1 MAAGLAGAAALL
13 VLGLCAP
20 RAASPNDQAVA
31 YQLSPSHDGHMA
43 DAGLP
48 TPLEQAWS
56 VTLPGASSYPLIA
69 NGMVFVTAGDGK
81 LYALNQATGATVWS
95 RDVGWINQGPTYE
108 AGIVFVSTHGAD
120 VIAFDAAT
128 GATRWTKHLGIEYA
142 ANGAPTA
149 AGGLVYPSGSS
160 YQNLYALR
168 GTDGRLVWKQ
178 RVLLGGATAR
188 LPSMTMAAA
197 CTPPMPASRPTVR
210 APHRDR
216 AVAPPRT
223 VLGGGGTTPVVAG
236 GKVFVWAHE
245 GGSHVILSAAT
256 GVELGAV
263 DSDATPAVEGDVA
276 YALSD
281 STLRAVADSGLG
293 ATAWSFTGDG
303 HLSTAPIV
311 VDDVVFVG
319 SLSGELYALAS
330 ADGSTLWSTN
340 VGGSHVAPLAVLGAA
355 NGTLIVPAGDTLVA
369 YRTAGTTAAAPANT
383 SSPGVDGI
391 ARVGQVLVA
400 DVGVWSGLPSAY
412 AYQWRLCDGAGA
424 NCVDASGETG
434 ASFAPAAGA
443 IGSTVR
449 VRVVA
454 TNAIGSS
461 TAVASA
467 PTAVVA
473 APTPASQVAPSIP
486 GDAREGQTLTANP
499 GTFSGNPASFAY
511 QWLRCE
517 TGPFMECTDIAGQ
530 TQQSHV
536 VTTADIGNRL
546 MIRVTAT
553 NASGDSDP
561 TDSPRTAV
569 VVPRVPVNQSLP
581 TIHGT
586 PNPGQHLFVDAGAW
600 SPDPTGYA
608 IRWRRCNGSGPLAC
622 SDIAGATTAAYQ
634 LVSGDVGHRFVAR
647 VVASNAGGGLCAG
660 QSLPTAAVV
669 AIVPVNVTL
678 PTFAGVP
685 DEGQYLSANYGT
697 WTNSPERYTY
707 QWFTC
712 DPEGNACPDVPG
724 ATSSGYLV
732 GSADIG
738 RYVGVEVVAYNAN
751 GASEPAASDAYGP
764 VFAAVPMNVAYPSI
778 GGRAQDGQTLAAD
791 PGHWIYGPTGYRYQ
805 WYSCDAEVTACGPVA
820 GATAATYVLGSSMVG
835 RRIGLGVIASNAAG
849 DSYEEL
855 SYLTDPVAALPAVAV
870 PPIISIPVAK
880 PPITSIP
887 VAKPDS
893 AISALKIRARSDGS
907 LAVSARVRNRG
918 KLTTVASVSAAT
930 LSSRCKRPCS
940 RAVYGRRSATV
951 AKAGAAAVVIKPTA
965 RGRRALARNRTIGVR
980 VDVTFQLGTRRR
992 AGEAASHAALRR
1004 KRAARARRAVTT
1016 RAARQQLLRLPAPRR
1031 ATG

>member
-1 MAAGLAGAAALL
+1 MRAARRSWLGAWLAVATALL
-13 VLGLCAP
+13 LLGLGASAAP
-20 RAASPNDQAVA
+20 ASPDDQAVA

-43 DAGLP
+43 AAGLT

-95 RDVGWINQGPTYE
+95 RDVGSNDGPTYE
-108 AGIVFVSTHGAD
+108 AGIVFVATHSAD
-120 VIAFDAAT
+120 VLAFDAAT

-142 ANGAPTA
+142 GNGAPTA
-149 AGGLVYPSGSS
+149 AGGLVYAGGSS

-168 GTDGRLVWKQ
+168 GTDGRLVWQ
-178 RVLLGGATAR
+178 Q
-188 LPSMTMAAA
+188 P
-197 CTPPMPASRPTVR
+197 VR
-210 APHRDR
+210 
-216 AVAPPRT
+216 
-223 VLGGGGTTPVVAG
+223 LGGGDSSPAIDDDGVYVAYACERTYGFARLTGTALWHHPGPCTGAGGSAPVVAG

-245 GGSHVILSAAT
+245 GGNHVILSAAT
-256 GVELGAV
+256 GAELGAV
-263 DSDATPAVEGDVA
+263 DSDFTPAVAGDVA
-276 YALSD
+276 YALSG

-303 HLSTAPIV
+303 HLSAAPV
-311 VDDVVFVG
+311 VIDDVVFIG
-319 SLSGELYALAS
+319 SSNGELYALDV

-340 VGGSHVAPLAVLGAA
+340 VGGSHAPPLAGIGAA
-355 NGTLIVPAGDTLVA
+355 NGTLIVPAGDRLVA
-369 YRTAGTTAAAPANT
+369 YRSAGTIAAAPANA

-400 DVGVWSGLPSAY
+400 DVGIWSGLPSSY
-412 AYQWRLCDGAGA
+412 AYQWQLCDGAGA
-424 NCVDASGETG
+424 TCADASGETG
-434 ASFAPAAGA
+434 ASFAPAADA

-461 TAVASA
+461 IAVASA

-473 APTPASQVAPSIP
+473 APTPLSQVAPSIP
-486 GDAREGQTLTANP
+486 GDAREGQTLTANR
-499 GTFSGNPASFAY
+499 GTFTGNPGSFAY

-530 TQQSHV
+530 TGLSHI

-581 TIHGT
+581 TIHGR
-586 PNPGQHLFVDAGAW
+586 PDPGQSLIVGVGGW
-600 SPDPTGYA
+600 SPDPTAYA
-608 IRWRRCNGSGPLAC
+608 IRWRRCNGSGPLQC

-647 VVASNAGGGLCAG
+647 VVASNAGGASAPAD
-660 QSLPTAAVV
+660 SLPTAAVV

-678 PTFAGVP
+678 PTFAGIP
-685 DEGQYLSANYGT
+685 DEGQYLSANPGT
-697 WTNSPERYTY
+697 WTNAPGGYSY

-712 DPEGNACPDVPG
+712 DSQGDACPDVPG
-724 ATSSGYLV
+724 ATYRGYLV
-732 GSADIG
+732 TGADIG
-738 RYVGVEVVAYNAN
+738 RYVGVEVVAHNAN

-764 VFAAVPMNVAYPSI
+764 VLAAVPTNLAYPSI
-778 GGRAQDGQTLAAD
+778 GGRAQDGQTLTAD
-791 PGHWIYGPTGYRYQ
+791 PGRWSYGPTGYRYQ
-805 WYSCDAEVTACGPVA
+805 WYSCDAQATECGPVA
-820 GATAATYVLGSSMVG
+820 GATAATYVLASRMVG

-849 DSYEEL
+849 DSDEEL
-855 SYLTDPVAALPAVAV
+855 SYLTDPVAALPAAAV
-870 PPIISIPVAK
+870 PPI
-880 PPITSIP
+880 TTP

-907 LAVSARVRNRG
+907 LAVSALVRNRG
-918 KLTTVASVSAAT
+918 KLTTAASVSGAT

-940 RAVYGRRSATV
+940 RAAYGRRSTTV
-951 AKAGAAAVVIKPTA
+951 AKAGPVALVIKPTA
-965 RGRRALARNRTIGVR
+965 RGRKALARNRTLGVR
-980 VDVTFQLGTRRR
+980 VNVTFQSALGGKPAKLRRT
-992 AGEAASHAALRR
+992 LLVRR
-1004 KRAARARRAVTT
+1004 KRTTRVRRAVTT
-1016 RAARQQLLRLPAPRR
+1016 RAARQQLRRLPAPRR